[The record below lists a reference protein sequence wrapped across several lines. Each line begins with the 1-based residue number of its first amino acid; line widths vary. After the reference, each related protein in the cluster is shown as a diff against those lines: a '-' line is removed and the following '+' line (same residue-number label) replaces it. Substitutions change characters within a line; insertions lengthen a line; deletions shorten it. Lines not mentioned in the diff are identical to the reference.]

1 MAILG
6 VNNAGAAGAMGA
18 GRPETQAGKTVEQ
31 TFLDYMKKTPEQRF
45 EEAWLAAHG
54 LTKEQFD
61 ALPPDQREALTKQM
75 AEDLKAS
82 LTQSKHADQKSKA
95 V

>member
-1 MAILG
+1 MAISG
-6 VNNAGAAGAMGA
+6 VGNAGAADAIGA
-18 GRPETQAGKTVEQ
+18 GRARTQAGTSVEQ

-45 EEAWLAAHG
+45 QEAWLAAHG
-54 LTKEQFD
+54 LTKEEFD
-61 ALPPDQREALTKQM
+61 ALPPNEREALTKLM

-82 LTQSKHADQKSKA
+82 LTQAQRDDKKTAA